1 MKVASVEWQKNEW
14 KRIDKP
20 RTLVDKIKEYLGRAA
35 KEQVDIIVFPGFT
48 GCFYQQLSCPDNRSV
63 RSLINKSDAGEYI
76 EQVKTLSQNYNMA
89 ICPGSYWQKEK
100 GNIYHESC
108 LIIDGEV
115 QFKQRQIYLACW
127 ERELGF
133 SRGTKIELKEIKD
146 WKLALIISTDVFYP
160 QVSRMVALRGA
171 DIVLSPIGF
180 IGEKNRSLQISGI
193 WQEVQQ
199 NQFFAVESGFNGF
212 LGEQSFWGESVI
224 YAPLEMTK
232 KGDGYLERS
241 RGQKSLIV
249 TQLDN
254 EQRKKAI
261 SKFDVLSQLNREFY
275 WQMKMFKHLKE
286 DECREYRSLDR
297 KMV

>member
-1 MKVASVEWQKNEW
+1 MKVASVEWPKSEW

-20 RTLVDKIKEYLGRAA
+20 KTLVHKIEEYLEKAI

-48 GCFYQQLSCPDNRSV
+48 GCFFQQLSYPDRSI
-63 RSLINKSDAGEYI
+63 RSLINEADSREYI
-76 EQVKTLSQNYNMA
+76 EQVKELSKGYKIA

-100 GNIYHESC
+100 NNICYESS
-108 LIIDGEV
+108 LIINGKV
-115 QFKQRQIYLACW
+115 QLNQRQIYLARW

-133 SRGTKIELKEIKD
+133 SRGAKIELKEIRD

-171 DIVLSPIGF
+171 DIVLSPVGF
-180 IGEKNRSLQISGI
+180 TGEKNLALQVSGM

-212 LGEQSFWGESVI
+212 LGEQNFWGESI
-224 YAPLEMTK
+224 IHAPLAMTRRENGFLVRS
-232 KGDGYLERS
+232 KGQQG
-241 RGQKSLIV
+241 LIIAK
-249 TQLDN
+249 LDN
-254 EQRKKAI
+254 KKRKKAI

-275 WQMKMFKHLKE
+275 QQMKMF
-286 DECREYRSLDR
+286 REG
-297 KMV
+297 

>member
-1 MKVASVEWQKNEW
+1 MKAASVEWQKNEW

-20 RTLVDKIKEYLGRAA
+20 RFLIYKIKEYLEKAV

-48 GCFYQQLSCPDNRSV
+48 GCFFQQLSCPDNRSAK
-63 RSLINKSDAGEYI
+63 SLISKADSGDYI
-76 EQVKTLSQNYNMA
+76 QQIKALSQNYKIA
-89 ICPGSYWQKEK
+89 ICPGSYWQKRND
-100 GNIYHESC
+100 NIYHESC

-115 QFKQRQIYLACW
+115 QLKQRQIYLARW

-133 SRGTKIELKEIKD
+133 SRGVNIELKEIKD

-160 QVSRMVALRGA
+160 QVSRMTSLKGA
-171 DIVLSPIGF
+171 DIVLSPVGF
-180 IGEKNRSLQISGI
+180 TGEKNRSLQISGM

-224 YAPLEMTK
+224 YAPLEMTEG
-232 KGDGYLERS
+232 GDGYLERS
-241 RGQKSLIV
+241 SGQKSLIIAE
-249 TQLDN
+249 LDN
-254 EQRKKAI
+254 KKRRKAI

-275 WQMKMFKHLKE
+275 QQMKMF
-286 DECREYRSLDR
+286 RGR
-297 KMV
+297 

>member
-20 RTLVDKIKEYLGRAA
+20 KTLLYKIKEYLEKAV

-48 GCFYQQLSCPDNRSV
+48 GCFFQQLSCPDKSMQ
-63 RSLINKSDAGEYI
+63 SLISEADSGEYI
-76 EQVKTLSQNYNMA
+76 EQVKNLSRNYKIA
-89 ICPGSYWQKEK
+89 ICPGSCWQKEK

-115 QFKQRQIYLACW
+115 QLKQQQIYLARW

-133 SRGTKIELKEIKD
+133 SRGAKIELKEIKD
-146 WKLALIISTDVFYP
+146 WNIALIISTDVFYP
-160 QVSRMVALRGA
+160 QVSRMAALKGA
-171 DIVLSPIGF
+171 DIVLSPVGF
-180 IGEKNRSLQISGI
+180 TGEKNRALQISGM

-199 NQFFAVESGFNGF
+199 NQFFSLESGFNGF

-224 YAPLEMTK
+224 YAPLEMTEE
-232 KGDGYLERS
+232 GDGYLERS
-241 RGQKSLIV
+241 SGQQSLIIA
-249 TQLDN
+249 QLDN
-254 EQRKKAI
+254 KKRRKAI

-275 WQMKMFKHLKE
+275 QQMEMF
-286 DECREYRSLDR
+286 RGR
-297 KMV
+297 

>member
-1 MKVASVEWQKNEW
+1 MKAASVEWQKSEW

-20 RTLVDKIKEYLGRAA
+20 KTLISKIKEYLEKAM

-48 GCFYQQLSCPDNRSV
+48 GCFFQQLSCPDRSIM
-63 RSLINKSDAGEYI
+63 SLIDEADSREYI
-76 EQVKTLSQNYNMA
+76 EQVKELSQNYKIA

-100 GNIYHESC
+100 NNIYHESC
-108 LIIDGEV
+108 LIINGEV
-115 QFKQRQIYLACW
+115 QLKQRQIYLARW

-133 SRGTKIELKEIKD
+133 SRGVKIELKEIKD

-160 QVSRMVALRGA
+160 QVSRMAALKGA
-171 DIVLSPIGF
+171 DIVLSPVGF
-180 IGEKNRSLQISGI
+180 IGEKNRALQVSGL

-224 YAPLEMTK
+224 YAPLEMTEK
-232 KGDGYLERS
+232 EDGYLKRS
-241 RGQKSLIV
+241 SGQRSFII
-249 TQLDN
+249 TELDN
-254 EQRKKAI
+254 KKRRKAI

-275 WQMKMFKHLKE
+275 QQMKMF
-286 DECREYRSLDR
+286 RGR
-297 KMV
+297 

>member
-1 MKVASVEWQKNEW
+1 MKAASVEWQKSEW

-20 RTLVDKIKEYLGRAA
+20 KTLIGKIKEYLEKAM

-48 GCFYQQLSCPDNRSV
+48 GCFFQQLSCPDRSIM
-63 RSLINKSDAGEYI
+63 SLIDEADSREYI
-76 EQVKTLSQNYNMA
+76 EQVKELSQNYKIA

-100 GNIYHESC
+100 NNIYHESC
-108 LIIDGEV
+108 LIINGEV
-115 QFKQRQIYLACW
+115 QLKQRQIYLARW

-133 SRGTKIELKEIKD
+133 SRGVKIELKEIKD

-160 QVSRMVALRGA
+160 QVSRMAALKGA
-171 DIVLSPIGF
+171 DIVLSPVGF
-180 IGEKNRSLQISGI
+180 IGEKNRALQVSGL

-224 YAPLEMTK
+224 YAPLEMTEK
-232 KGDGYLERS
+232 EDGYLKRS
-241 RGQKSLIV
+241 SGQRSFII
-249 TQLDN
+249 TELDN
-254 EQRKKAI
+254 KKRRKAI

-275 WQMKMFKHLKE
+275 QQMKMF
-286 DECREYRSLDR
+286 RGR
-297 KMV
+297 